1 MKEAR
6 TLRELFSLPGFS
18 VQGKLKGV
26 FGDSKARIVELKRQ
40 KKERYA
46 QDAESVIPDITT
58 QRSDKYEISMGW
70 DGVFIYALNSD
81 E

>member
-1 MKEAR
+1 MKEVR
-6 TLRELFSLPGFS
+6 TLKELFSLPGFS
-18 VQGKLKGV
+18 AQGKLKGI

-46 QDAESVIPDITT
+46 QDVGNVIAVITT
-58 QRSDKYEISMGW
+58 QRFDKYEISMRR
-70 DGVFIYALNSD
+70 DGGFLSVMNSA